1 MVSTAPAAVGRPPP
15 PPKNPATSE
24 VLPSSNRAAQ
34 RLHADAR
41 SLSREDEDGLTR
53 PSSASYQRAAAVYAS
68 LPKTPGGTRTLV
80 PDADGFIFR
89 PSIEAEPKP
98 MPRGRPRPVSR
109 GLASLTASVARSPKV
124 SLPTASA
131 SADTTVEDVPA
142 PRIAWSEGI
151 EDVPPDAASDDMLA
165 AAAQIRRDWLARQ
178 LMDDNEESEAPQE
191 DEQDSGRWHL
201 RTEDGRRS
209 LGELE
214 ESLAKAKQRAERG
227 RRELAGYLET
237 LRSKTFQADE
247 TDAMKDEELLVSLP
261 VDFEDVVDINTSL
274 TAERRKSRHRGP
286 GASRDKGA
294 TPPGNTKGLS
304 EDFKLPAFLEKYFFE
319 EKAVEELPIVR
330 LQVEEAAGESA
341 VDKIARQIARL
352 DTLLAR
358 READGMARLKA
369 SKAEVEATKERLKRE
384 SEKSEAEKIELLQQ
398 LKERGFLRSNTS
410 RATSAASSVQ
420 PSRGSSLAPSGAATP
435 SSEALPEQV
444 MIDWSVWESSAETD
458 APSAIQ
464 SIASCTSASPRER
477 VRQDELDTSTFSLTS
492 EMADLSTLSGRG
504 TGSTGSTGSASRASH
519 KLEPVLEDV
528 ADDGRLSAYV
538 EGDPPDQDEEPAA
551 LAMLT
556 EDPYNLE
563 ALQAIDDKL
572 AKLVPESEWEA
583 KSIRSLRTGSE
594 ISAAGQSKISK
605 PSVRSSALSSSVLP
619 GEPLLR
625 EQHEDREN
633 RKALVAIND
642 RISQLQDEGSRRPSE
657 QLPPEQLQQLLL
669 QAVAAQPAPDVD
681 DKVLSLQAGSMA
693 KLVHVKQTAGA
704 PEVAGPLSKA
714 REILARLE
722 QSKGD
727 LDDVAVEA
735 KSSWKEVEDS
745 VRVLEQSSSDPA
757 DVEAEDLEVR
767 GPDATEMSTWAIRLE
782 DLAREASNVAE
793 NGVPAARGTLPAVD
807 VDAFVR
813 GDWESA
819 DLLTIPTLSSARAG
833 TDLQEGSPDAPMEW
847 PVSEEGAFLSDGHGL
862 DNPEELGMEGDE
874 EMVLEW
880 GGDDAGHIT
889 AGDDYSLSDD
899 DAPVFLPVAE
909 IVEPAKALDL
919 ELPAGPWSDED
930 LERYSRMMDEHLVD
944 AKSTGAARPS

>member
-410 RATSAASSVQ
+410 RATSGASSVQ

-504 TGSTGSTGSASRASH
+504 TGSTGSTGTASRASH